1 MKYFLDLKLFIY
13 CSHCNQSACRT
24 FSFKTHLHPHSII
37 IIILIIIIRWKVKV
51 SESGLESESGKKR
64 SCQLAGSLNDVT
76 YSVFL
81 PHKIPR
87 NLMPLDL
94 ANSFEITFWQ
104 RKGKSNLSCQL
115 LNSLQSP
122 NGELVDGRMVVRR
135 GKRNKPNTNM

>member
-64 SCQLAGSLNDVT
+64 SC
-76 YSVFL
+76 
-81 PHKIPR
+81 
-87 NLMPLDL
+87 
-94 ANSFEITFWQ
+94 
-104 RKGKSNLSCQL
+104 
-115 LNSLQSP
+115 
-122 NGELVDGRMVVRR
+122 
-135 GKRNKPNTNM
+135 

>member
-1 MKYFLDLKLFIY
+1 MTPPYLKLFLY

-24 FSFKTHLHPHSII
+24 SSLKTHLHSHP
-37 IIILIIIIRWKVKV
+37 ILIIIIRWKVKV
-51 SESGLESESGKKR
+51 SESGLESESGKKW
-64 SCQLAGSLNDVT
+64 SCQLAGSLNTVT
-76 YSVFL
+76 QSVFL

-87 NLMPLDL
+87 YLMPLDFS
-94 ANSFEITFWQ
+94 NSFEITFCQ